1 MPSLPHF
8 PGDDLDRKIVAHLL
22 DHSRATFSDI
32 GEGVGLS
39 ASAVKRRV
47 DRLRDRGVIRGF
59 TAVVDRRYRSPR
71 TEAYVELYCAERTS
85 SADIRRSLERY
96 PEVADICVVAG
107 APSAVV
113 RLFTEDLEHLE
124 RTLERIRLE
133 PKVVRTRSV
142 IVLSRL
148 IERHTRGN
156 VPGRPRRGPR
166 GGDGAAE
173 PPGETEG

>member
-1 MPSLPHF
+1 MQPPSHF
-8 PGDDLDRKIVAHLL
+8 PGDELDRRIVAHLL

-32 GEGVGLS
+32 GADVGLS

-59 TAVVDRRYRSPR
+59 TAMVDRGHGSPR

-85 SADIRRSLERY
+85 RADIRCAMERH
-96 PEVADICVVAG
+96 PEVAEICVVAG

-113 RLFTEDLEHLE
+113 RLCADDLEHLE

-133 PKVVRTRSV
+133 PDVLRTRSV

-148 IERHTRGN
+148 IERHTRRDRTRADA
-156 VPGRPRRGPR
+156 PQA
-166 GGDGAAE
+166 GAKR
-173 PPGETEG
+173 